1 MKLKIKSILIA
12 AVAAMAL
19 ITSVNLPPLTGRA
32 ETGLSLDPLYTDNM
46 VLQRDKEVVISG
58 KASANEKITVEFK
71 GQTKSAVADANCKFK
86 VSLDPM

>member
-58 KASANEKITVEFK
+58 KASANEKNNRRI
-71 GQTKSAVADANCKFK
+71 
-86 VSLDPM
+86 